1 MRLCD
6 MLGLCIHKDSCKLTR
21 VSRVGNQGCFSNAV
35 GLFQELLDGHSTE
48 EEPAEK
54 KLRLHASGVVLGTS
68 GPDRGRGNLKNR
80 GKQAVDI

>member
-21 VSRVGNQGCFSNAV
+21 VSRVGNQGCFANAV
-35 GLFQELLDGHSTE
+35 GLFQEPLDGHSTE

-54 KLRLHASGVVLGTS
+54 KLRWHALGVVLGAS
-68 GPDRGRGNLKNR
+68 GPDRGE
-80 GKQAVDI
+80 GKFEK